1 MTLDKTRYTQLV
13 KHLGQAV
20 ELVGQ
25 GVKLAETSRLR
36 TAREWLRRSRALRVR
51 QPPMA
56 RHAGN
61 GGQWC
66 SKGKLA
72 FSPAMTGASKP
83 CEQCGISPNIYG

>member
-36 TAREWLRRSRALRVR
+36 TAREWLRRSRALIR
-51 QPPMA
+51 QGMDILELEILDNEDQQGEA
-56 RHAGN
+56 
-61 GGQWC
+61 
-66 SKGKLA
+66 
-72 FSPAMTGASKP
+72 
-83 CEQCGISPNIYG
+83 